1 MQNSLSPG
9 VLVSQHH
16 NDCDCY
22 PLSGGWDWDCL
33 GFRKDCEFFSQE
45 LCDPILDREDYFMIP
60 IVLKS
65 RKGTSLVEVMTA
77 VFISTIVILGG
88 SFFYVASTNQINIR
102 EQHRGACRLAGQKLE
117 ELKAG
122 DFDAIAT
129 GEVTDS
135 ISLDD
140 LSYSRSTVAE
150 DLGLYKKVIVT
161 VNWGPVGREHNAS
174 LVTLIAPK

>member
-1 MQNSLSPG
+1 
-9 VLVSQHH
+9 
-16 NDCDCY
+16 
-22 PLSGGWDWDCL
+22 
-33 GFRKDCEFFSQE
+33 
-45 LCDPILDREDYFMIP
+45 MIP

-65 RKGTSLVEVMTA
+65 RKGTSLIEVMTA
-77 VFISTIVILGG
+77 VLISTIVILGG

-102 EQHRGACRLAGQKLE
+102 EQHRAACRLAGQKFE

-129 GEVTDS
+129 GEVTES
-135 ISLDD
+135 ISLED
-140 LSYSRSTVAE
+140 LSYSRSTVTE

>member
-1 MQNSLSPG
+1 
-9 VLVSQHH
+9 
-16 NDCDCY
+16 
-22 PLSGGWDWDCL
+22 
-33 GFRKDCEFFSQE
+33 
-45 LCDPILDREDYFMIP
+45 MIP

-77 VFISTIVILGG
+77 VLISTIVILGG

-102 EQHRGACRLAGQKLE
+102 EQHRAASRLAGQKLE

-122 DFDAIAT
+122 SYDDVTI
-129 GEVTDS
+129 GEANDS
-135 ISLDD
+135 LTLED

-150 DLGLYKKVIVT
+150 DLGLYKKVTVT
-161 VNWGPVGREHNAS
+161 VNWGPAGKEHNAS